1 MEEATKRGLDIRLLG
16 RFEVLRA
23 GQRVP
28 ERAWRSQNAKAML
41 AYLALEGEVSRDR
54 LVATFW
60 PDCEYGR
67 ARHNMNSTIRYIRQA
82 LEDGDSG
89 SAPIIV
95 YRHGFYAIDPHT
107 SFKID
112 VDEFKR
118 LLSLA
123 REAQEASEAASYYRA
138 AVRLWRGEFM
148 EGFYHEWILAERE
161 RLQGQYIEALEG
173 LARSAYSL
181 GEYHQVIDYCQ
192 EILKVNACWEEAHWL
207 IIEAALKL
215 GRRGRA
221 IYQWQLM
228 QKTLQDQLG
237 VPPGE
242 AVELYQLLSEG

>member
-1 MEEATKRGLDIRLLG
+1 MEATKKGLYIRLLG

-60 PDCEYGR
+60 PDCEYER

-82 LEDGDSG
+82 LQDSEPG
-89 SAPIIV
+89 TEPIIV
-95 YRHGFYAIDPHT
+95 YRHGFYAIDPRT

-112 VDEFKR
+112 VDEFR
-118 LLSLA
+118 SLLSKA
-123 REAQEASEAASYYRA
+123 REAREATKAASYYREA
-138 AVRLWRGEFM
+138 IGLYRGEFM
-148 EGFYHEWILAERE
+148 EGFYHEWVLAERE
-161 RLQGQYIEALEG
+161 RLQSQYVEALEG
-173 LARSAYSL
+173 LARAAYSL
-181 GEYHQVIDYCQ
+181 GEYHRVIDYCQ
-192 EILKVNACWEEAHWL
+192 RILEVNSYWEEAHRL

-221 IYQWQLM
+221 LYQWQLM
-228 QKTLQDQLG
+228 QKTLQDELG
-237 VPPGE
+237 VPPGR
-242 AVELYQLLSEG
+242 AGELYQILQGG